1 MSISGGA
8 TTCLLAL
15 ATWALSSTEGM
26 EAWEYSQGRAC
37 PLWKILLS
45 ARIYSTIQ
53 KECKNR
59 GIGLEDLI
67 PVTAEPHVPRS

>member
-1 MSISGGA
+1 MFTGLGHTGPERTGG
-8 TTCLLAL
+8 T
-15 ATWALSSTEGM
+15 
-26 EAWEYSQGRAC
+26 EAWAHGQGRAC

-53 KECKNR
+53 KECKNWGTGR
-59 GIGLEDLI
+59 EDLI